1 MNMSSR
7 SPSGAGGGSPFPERA
22 LRHRTSVAG
31 VPTTRRALDAVPV
44 LLGLLPLALLG
55 SAQGGYFPSAW
66 GWAALGLLWPAGI
79 ALVLRPSVRVSRA
92 EWVFVVAWLA
102 LGAWIALS
110 LLWSQ
115 DLPQTVLEV
124 ERILVYVAGVWAIVV
139 VAETEQARRLLG
151 GALAGI
157 SVIALFSLG
166 TRLFPGQLR
175 VYDRSAVYRLAEP
188 LGYWNA
194 LAIFTAIGVILAL
207 GFAARGRSFAT
218 RAISAATLVPLLATF
233 YFTFGRG
240 GWIALGVGLTVMVL
254 IDPRRLQL
262 LVTLLVLAPSCV
274 TAIWLAGNSS
284 ALTRAGASAARA
296 AHDGHRLAVA
306 LLLLA
311 GISAAASALVW
322 FVEPRVVVPARLRTV
337 FATALVLTLT
347 AGLLATFA
355 RYGSPSALVHKGYAA
370 FKAPPPH
377 AQNLNQRLLSFS
389 GNGRYDLWR
398 LAWEDAGDHRWLG
411 SGAGTY
417 GRYFLKHQP
426 ADVSFVRDA
435 HGLYIETLAE
445 LGPLGLALLVTALG
459 IPLVVATRIRGNPIV
474 PAAAGAYV
482 AFLVHAIV
490 DWDWEVP
497 AVMLAGLVCGGSIL
511 LLGRRDPALFELG
524 VPVRVVAVGAAVLI
538 GTFATVGLVGN
549 HALEASDAARGHSDW
564 GQAALEARR
573 ARTWLPWSPRAVAAL
588 GEAQLGAGLVAE
600 ARRNLRKAVSMDP
613 NDWQLWYDLARASRG
628 LARVRA
634 YQRVQTLYP
643 RSGLVPKRL
652 AKATL
657 PTGTP

>member
-1 MNMSSR
+1 MAQS
-7 SPSGAGGGSPFPERA
+7 ALLPER
-22 LRHRTSVAG
+22 SSI
-31 VPTTRRALDAVPV
+31 TRRASGAIPLLLGFLPV
-44 LLGLLPLALLG
+44 LLLG

-79 ALVLRPSVRVSRA
+79 ALVLKSSLRISRA
-92 EWVFVVAWLA
+92 ESAFVLAWLA
-102 LGAWIALS
+102 LGAWIAVS
-110 LLWSQ
+110 LVWSQ

-124 ERILVYVAGVWAIVV
+124 ERVLVYVAGVWAIVV
-139 VAETEQARRLLG
+139 LAETDQARRVLG

-157 SVIALFSLG
+157 TVIALFSLG

-175 VYDRSAVYRLAEP
+175 VYDRSAVYRLAQP

-194 LAIFTAIGVILAL
+194 LAIFSAIGVILAL
-207 GFAARGRSFAT
+207 GFAARGRSLAA
-218 RAISAATLVPLLATF
+218 RAISAAILVPLLSTF

-262 LVTLLVLAPSCV
+262 LATLLVVAPSCV
-274 TAIWLAGNSS
+274 TAIWLANHSS
-284 ALTRAGASAARA
+284 GLTRAGASAAHA

-311 GISAAASALVW
+311 GISAGASALVW
-322 FVEPRVVVPARLRTV
+322 FVERHVVVPARLRSA
-337 FATALVLTLT
+337 FAIVLILALT

-355 RYGSPSALVHKGYAA
+355 RYGSPSALARKGYAA

-377 AQNLNQRLLSFS
+377 AVNLNQRLLSFS

-398 LAWEDAGDHRWLG
+398 LAWDDAGDHPWLG

-435 HGLYIETLAE
+435 HGLYIETLSE
-445 LGPLGLALLVTALG
+445 LGPFGLALLVIALG
-459 IPLVVATRIRGNPIV
+459 VPLVVATRMRGDPIV
-474 PAAAGAYV
+474 PAAAGAYT

-511 LLGRRDPALFELG
+511 LIGRRDRSLVELA
-524 VPVRVVAVGAAVLI
+524 VPTRVLAVGAAAVV
-538 GTFATVGLVGN
+538 GAFATVGLVGN
-549 HALEASDAARGHSDW
+549 QALAASDAAREHSDW
-564 GQAALEARR
+564 GRAASEARR
-573 ARTWLPWSPRAVAAL
+573 ARTWLPWSPHALAAL
-588 GEAQLGAGLVAE
+588 GQAQVGAGLVAE
-600 ARRNLRKAVSMDP
+600 GRTTLRRAVSMDP
-613 NDWQLWYDLARASRG
+613 NDWQLWYDLAQASRG
-628 LARVRA
+628 PARAHAFR
-634 YQRVQTLYP
+634 RVLDLYP
-643 RSGLVPKRL
+643 RTRLVPARL

-657 PTGTP
+657 PTKTP

>member
-1 MNMSSR
+1 MAKPTS
-7 SPSGAGGGSPFPERA
+7 FPEP
-22 LRHRTSVAG
+22 SSI
-31 VPTTRRALDAVPV
+31 TRRALGVVPL

-66 GWAALGLLWPAGI
+66 GWATLGLLWPAGL
-79 ALVLRPSVRVSRA
+79 ALVLRSGVRVGQA
-92 EWVFVVAWLA
+92 ECAFVLAWLA
-102 LGAWIALS
+102 LGGWIALS
-110 LLWSQ
+110 LVWSQ

-124 ERILVYVAGVWAIVV
+124 ERVLVYVAGVWAIVV
-139 VAETEQARRLLG
+139 LAETDQARRVLG

-157 SVIALFSLG
+157 SVVALFSLG

-175 VYDRSAVYRLAEP
+175 VYDRTAVYRLAQP

-207 GFAARGRSFAT
+207 GFAARGRSLAA
-218 RAISAATLVPLLATF
+218 RAISAAILVPLLSTF

-240 GWIALGVGLTVMVL
+240 GWIALGAGLTVMVL

-262 LVTLLVLAPSCV
+262 LATLLVVAPSCV
-274 TAIWLAGNSS
+274 TAIWLANHSS
-284 ALTRAGASAARA
+284 GLTRAGASAARA

-311 GISAAASALVW
+311 GISAGGSALVW
-322 FVEPRVVVPARLRTV
+322 FVERRVVVPARLRSA
-337 FATALVLTLT
+337 FAIVLVLALT

-355 RYGSPSALVHKGYAA
+355 RYGSPSELARKGYAA

-377 AQNLNQRLLSFS
+377 AVNLNQRLLSFS

-398 LAWEDAGDHRWLG
+398 LAWDDAGDHPWLG

-426 ADVSFVRDA
+426 AGVSFVRDA
-435 HGLYIETLAE
+435 HGLYIETFSE
-445 LGPLGLALLVTALG
+445 LGPLGLALLVIALG
-459 IPLVVATRIRGNPIV
+459 IPLVVATRMRGDPIV
-474 PAAAGAYV
+474 PAAAGAYT

-511 LLGRRDPALFELG
+511 LIGRRDQALFELG
-524 VPVRVVAVGAAVLI
+524 VPARVLAVGAAVLI
-538 GTFATVGLVGN
+538 GAFATVGLVGN
-549 HALEASDAARGHSDW
+549 PALAASDAARERSDW
-564 GQAALEARR
+564 GRAASEARR
-573 ARTWLPWSPRAVAAL
+573 ARTWLPWSPRALAAL
-588 GEAQLGAGLVAE
+588 GRAQLGAGLVAE
-600 ARRNLRKAVSMDP
+600 ARTTLRKAVSMDP
-613 NDWQLWYDLARASRG
+613 NDWRLWYELAQASRG
-628 LARVRA
+628 PARVHAFR
-634 YQRVQTLYP
+634 RVLALYP
-643 RSGLVPKRL
+643 RSGLVPARL
-652 AKATL
+652 EKAAFRTEK
-657 PTGTP
+657 P